1 MNISILVS
9 LLQNAAL
16 LLAVSIIY
24 EASYWLPREWKTA
37 KKILRGI
44 LAGIFV
50 IAVMALPLIIKPGLI
65 FDTRSILLSVVALHF
80 GPVPALIS
88 VLAAAS
94 YRISI
99 GGSGLMP
106 GLAVIFSSTLIGL
119 LWRRVLTN
127 ATDYRYRIL
136 KVYGMGLVV
145 HVVMLACQLLLPDP
159 SRLDVIR
166 TIAWP
171 VILIY
176 PLATLALSQI
186 LFRQGDARRVKAAL
200 SRSQERYRRYIENA
214 PIGVFVCDEEGRFL
228 EANQAVVEMNG
239 YDLPELLSMKVWD
252 LALLEDRSAG
262 QNLFRSTDWTGK
274 MHLDG
279 RYLRKDGSTGWCLID
294 AIRIEEGRYLHFV
307 RDISVIKE
315 AEMALVHQSLH
326 DHQTGLFNRRYFEEQ
341 KALLDQGG
349 NVPLSILMADING
362 VRLVNDA
369 FGHEGGDALIGQVS
383 RILEDCIGPED
394 LLARV
399 GGDEFYMLLPHTDG
413 QGLEDLHDRI
423 LEKVRKANGEHRS
436 FRYDISLSM
445 GMGTKTSK
453 EQHIDAI
460 ARMAEE
466 HLRNQKL
473 LNSSS
478 YQNSLIASMLAT
490 VYEKSQETEEHAK
503 RLADLSLGIGKRLHL
518 AQSHLD
524 QLELLSLL
532 HDIGKVGISDQ
543 ILKKPGLLDREEWM
557 EMRKHP
563 DIGFRI
569 AKSSQTLAG
578 AGDLIRAH
586 HERWDGSGYPLGL
599 SGLEI
604 PLEARIIGVV
614 DAFDAMTNDRIY
626 RQGISTQDALT
637 EIEGLSGIQFDPS
650 IVTVFVEMMNEKERQ
665 KGA

>member
-1 MNISILVS
+1 
-9 LLQNAAL
+9 
-16 LLAVSIIY
+16 
-24 EASYWLPREWKTA
+24 
-37 KKILRGI
+37 
-44 LAGIFV
+44 
-50 IAVMALPLIIKPGLI
+50 
-65 FDTRSILLSVVALHF
+65 VA
-80 GPVPALIS
+80 
-88 VLAAAS
+88 
-94 YRISI
+94 
-99 GGSGLMP
+99 
-106 GLAVIFSSTLIGL
+106 
-119 LWRRVLTN
+119 
-127 ATDYRYRIL
+127 
-136 KVYGMGLVV
+136 
-145 HVVMLACQLLLPDP
+145 
-159 SRLDVIR
+159 
-166 TIAWP
+166 
-171 VILIY
+171 
-176 PLATLALSQI
+176 
-186 LFRQGDARRVKAAL
+186 
-200 SRSQERYRRYIENA
+200 
-214 PIGVFVCDEEGRFL
+214 
-228 EANQAVVEMNG
+228 
-239 YDLPELLSMKVWD
+239 
-252 LALLEDRSAG
+252 
-262 QNLFRSTDWTGK
+262 
-274 MHLDG
+274 
-279 RYLRKDGSTGWCLID
+279 
-294 AIRIEEGRYLHFV
+294 
-307 RDISVIKE
+307 
-315 AEMALVHQSLH
+315 
-326 DHQTGLFNRRYFEEQ
+326 
-341 KALLDQGG
+341 
-349 NVPLSILMADING
+349 
-362 VRLVNDA
+362 
-369 FGHEGGDALIGQVS
+369 
-383 RILEDCIGPED
+383 RILEECIEPED

-453 EQHIDAI
+453 EQHIDGI

-543 ILKKPGLLDREEWM
+543 ILKKPGPLDRDEWM

-626 RQGISTQDALT
+626 RQGISTQDALR

-650 IVTVFVEMMNEKERQ
+650 IVTVFVEMMNEKER
-665 KGA
+665 